1 LRNDLLE
8 ANIAPFDW
16 AHQLRLVVQLE
27 KFMTNLSAAR
37 LLIADD
43 DPNILA
49 AYVLFF
55 ADHGYDVRTAGD
67 GVGAL
72 AEYQAWRPAIVVLDI
87 QMPIMDGRAVARE
100 IRRLQSKPFPLLVA
114 VTALS
119 SPSEHAQSIGSG
131 FDFHFVKPA
140 DLLVVL
146 AAIAAA
152 RKGQGATDA

>member
-1 LRNDLLE
+1 VTGQ
-8 ANIAPFDW
+8 
-16 AHQLRLVVQLE
+16 AHR
-27 KFMTNLSAAR
+27 
-37 LLIADD
+37 

-55 ADHGYDVRTAGD
+55 ADHGYNIRTADD

-72 AEYQAWRPAIVVLDI
+72 AEYRAWLPAVVVLDI
-87 QMPIMDGRAVARE
+87 QMPAMDGRAVARE
-100 IRRLQSKPFPLLVA
+100 IRRQQSKPLPLLVA

-119 SPSEHAQSIGSG
+119 SPSEQADSIRSG
-131 FDFHFVKPA
+131 FDHHFVKPA

-152 RKGQGATDA
+152 RIGPGATDA